1 MNLRTRRIAV
11 SQNAMIGGAVGAVVT
26 LAIGALLLA
35 NSYMARQV
43 GDDALRLDR
52 AQAVLAANDL
62 TVVALSQALLLSED
76 VLLGVADQ
84 ETAQTAIAEAHRR
97 VTELERSADE
107 LVAGENQDASLPL
120 ILTAAID
127 QASLVVQRLERGDVS
142 AAGES
147 LTTGLVRF
155 EAVRDQVT
163 GVANE
168 ARAAIDTS
176 SGITGQSGS
185 TIAFLIA
192 LLIPALAIVGYRW
205 IAQNQVRV
213 AEVELDARL
222 EAEQEITRSKDEFIA
237 NVSHELRTPLT
248 SIFGL
253 SELLLEEGLVDAEVS
268 TDLLTVINKE
278 AIELTRMIEDIL
290 VLARS
295 EGNSLTFHPEVCSLI
310 DEVAEYVASL
320 PDSSNITF
328 ERSELTG
335 WFDRSRF
342 RHVLRNLIS
351 NAQRHGGDEIEISSS
366 MSLDRVSLVVA
377 DNGSGIADADVARL
391 FSAYFHQGEAPLTQG
406 TLGMGLAAAREL
418 ALGMNGD
425 IRYDRTGGWTRFTV
439 SFPARPVDEL
449 PTPTTLS
456 DVA

>member
-1 MNLRTRRIAV
+1 MTRRIAV
-11 SQNAMIGGAVGAVVT
+11 SRNAMIGGAIGALIA
-26 LAIGALLLA
+26 LAVGALLLA
-35 NSYMARQV
+35 NSFMARQV
-43 GDDALRLDR
+43 GDDAIRLGR
-52 AQAVLAANDL
+52 AQDVLAANDL
-62 TVVALSQALLLSED
+62 TVLALSQALLLSED
-76 VLLGVADQ
+76 VLLGVADRD
-84 ETAQTAIAEAHRR
+84 TARTALAEAHRR
-97 VTELERSADE
+97 VDKLESASQEL
-107 LVAGENQDASLPL
+107 LVVGNQDPSL
-120 ILTAAID
+120 AAILKAATD
-127 QASLVVQRLERGDVS
+127 HASSVVQHLDSDDVG

-147 LTTGLVRF
+147 LTTGLARF
-155 EAVRDQVT
+155 EAVRDRVT
-163 GVANE
+163 AVRNE
-168 ARAAIDTS
+168 AQASIDAS

-185 TIAFLIA
+185 TTAFLIA

-253 SELLLEEGLVDAEVS
+253 SELLLEEGLVDPEVS

-335 WFDRSRF
+335 WFDRPRF

-351 NAQRHGGDEIEISSS
+351 NAQRHGGDEIEIFGSI
-366 MSLDRVSLVVA
+366 SLDQVSLVIA
-377 DNGSGIADADVARL
+377 DNGDGIADADVARL

-425 IRYDRTGGWTRFTV
+425 IRYDRTDGWTRFIV
-439 SFPARPVDEL
+439 ILPVRPADEL